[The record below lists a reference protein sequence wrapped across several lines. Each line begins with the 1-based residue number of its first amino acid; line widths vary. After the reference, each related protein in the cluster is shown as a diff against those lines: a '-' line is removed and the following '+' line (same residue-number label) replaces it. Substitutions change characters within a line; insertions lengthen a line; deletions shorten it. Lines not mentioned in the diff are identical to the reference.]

1 MFSSIFRSRHHLV
14 ELARTAKRLP
24 PVWLAALMAIVFVFL
39 GQLFGAIP
47 YAILL
52 GFGLLPSAATPLGG
66 AVYLLIF
73 FTLTL
78 LPTGLLLL
86 LWVAV
91 VERRPVRTLGLE
103 GPAWLKKLLRG
114 FAGGLLLFSL
124 IVLISAIFGW
134 IDIQPQNSPL
144 PLLVFASLLTLPGWL
159 LQSSLEELVMR
170 GWLLPVI
177 GARRS
182 VALGLLISSLLFA
195 ILHLFNPE
203 VSLLSTLNIALA
215 GLMFA
220 LLVLW
225 EGSIWGAFGL
235 HSAWN
240 WIQGSV
246 YGFPV
251 SGNIFQSPSIWKMVE
266 NGPDWLTGG
275 KFGPEGGLIATL
287 VLVGACL
294 LLGWMIYRR
303 QKRQPQPVAE
313 TDQ

>member
-1 MFSSIFRSRHHLV
+1 MISAIFRSRHHLI
-14 ELARTAKRLP
+14 ELARAAKRLV
-24 PVWLAALMAIVFVFL
+24 PVWLAVLMAIVFVFG
-39 GQLFGAIP
+39 GQFFGAIP
-47 YAILL
+47 YALML
-52 GFGLLPSAATPLGG
+52 GFDLLPSGATPVGG
-66 AVYLLIF
+66 AVNLLF
-73 FTLTL
+73 FFALTL
-78 LPTGLLLL
+78 VPTGLLLL

-91 VERRPVRTLGLE
+91 VEQRPVRTLGLE

-114 FAGGLLLFSL
+114 FAGGLVLFSF

-134 IDIQPQNSPL
+134 IDVQPQSNAL
-144 PLLVFASLLTLPGWL
+144 PVLLFASLLTLPGWL

-177 GARRS
+177 GAKRS
-182 VALGLLISSLLFA
+182 VVLGLLISSLLFA
-195 ILHLFNPE
+195 VLHLLNPG

-251 SGNIFQSPSIWKMVE
+251 SGNIFQSPSIWKMAE
-266 NGPDWLTGG
+266 NGPGWLTGG
-275 KFGPEGGLIATL
+275 PFGPEGGLIATL

-294 LLGWMIYRR
+294 VLGWLIYRKER
-303 QKRQPQPVAE
+303 RSATVE
-313 TDQ
+313 

>member
-1 MFSSIFRSRHHLV
+1 MISAIFRSRHHLI
-14 ELARTAKRLP
+14 ELARAAKRLV
-24 PVWLAALMAIVFVFL
+24 PVWLAVLMAIVFVFG
-39 GQLFGAIP
+39 GQFFGAIP
-47 YAILL
+47 YALML
-52 GFGLLPSAATPLGG
+52 GFDLLPSGATPVGG
-66 AVYLLIF
+66 ALNLLF
-73 FTLTL
+73 FFALTL
-78 LPTGLLLL
+78 VPTGLLLL

-91 VERRPVRTLGLE
+91 VEQRPVRTLGLE

-114 FAGGLLLFSL
+114 FVGGAVLFSL
-124 IVLISAIFGW
+124 IVLISAVFGW
-134 IDIQPQNSPL
+134 IDVQPQSNPI
-144 PLLVFASLLTLPGWL
+144 PLLLFASLLTLPGWL

-177 GARRS
+177 GAKRS

-195 ILHLFNPE
+195 VLHLLNPG

-251 SGNIFQSPSIWKMVE
+251 SGNIFQSPSVWKMIE

-275 KFGPEGGLIATL
+275 PFGPEGGLIATL

-294 LLGWMIYRR
+294 VLGWLIYRKER
-303 QKRQPQPVAE
+303 RSAMVE
-313 TDQ
+313 